1 MADTV
6 VDDIKV
12 ILSADDKAAKGPI
25 DDLIARLEN
34 LDKAANGT
42 GNASRDLFKKMAS
55 GAESSDK
62 VLAKAVTQ
70 ADKHAHTLAK
80 IKTEE
85 ARTAAYAAK
94 ADATRAKSLAD
105 TASKMGKYETDRY
118 RESSKAAL
126 DYAKADAEA
135 RRKSMVA
142 GAEAARKGAES
153 RAKVRLT
160 DAKAATE
167 EARTEKAKADA
178 VLARVRAE
186 DALAKA
192 ANKRAAEEGKL
203 NAVAP
208 QSPSVLDRIA
218 DAAERAGSALSSK
231 LSEGAK
237 KAGLAL
243 AKLAV
248 APLTGPIKA
257 LTGTISK
264 FGTAVSNLFRQI
276 KRVVMYRA
284 IRSAIRMVTDGFKEG
299 TQNAYQWSKAMGGQ
313 FAASMDMLATSSLYL
328 KNSLGALVTPLINAV
343 APAIDFIIDKFVALI
358 NVINQVIAML
368 TGAPKWTKAIK
379 YPKEYADA
387 ANQAAGGAGKLAKAL
402 TTILAIDE
410 LNPLNGDNGGGGGGG
425 GGSGSAL
432 DYSSMFDE
440 VDVAT
445 KSLEGLFEPF
455 VQAWQEKGQ
464 GVIDALRNALDGVDQ
479 VIRAIGTS
487 FAEVWQNGTGQAT
500 VEHILGI
507 LTGILNTIGNIGTA
521 FAEAWNE
528 DNVGTQIIQN
538 IWDMVNEILEMWD
551 DIANE
556 TAEWAKSLDFGP
568 ILQAFE
574 SLTGAIKPL
583 VSLITDSL
591 SWAWTNVLLPLGKW
605 TIEDAA
611 PVLIDTLATAL
622 ETLGLVAEKAAP
634 YLKPVWDNFLSKLAS
649 LTGGAWL
656 STLESLRDVLKD
668 INDALSGDVSVGDW
682 VEALIKDGFKSLQ
695 KLYYIGVG
703 VKALFGEYNYAKAVK
718 YLGMAIGINDEGVA
732 GAAAGVS
739 DIMSSTAPS
748 MGELQVDVKGNLVS
762 LVSDK
767 LTEKQKQVPTTADI
781 NKRTIDPTVK
791 DSLTK
796 TSMTATL
803 VGQKYG
809 PGIKDKL
816 TKTDMTPT
824 LASPLYAKGVKS
836 TLTKTSMVP
845 TLSTPSY
852 AKGVEAKLTKTS
864 IAATIASAAYK
875 TTALENSVTKP
886 SATMTITSRA
896 WGSENVRL
904 AVQQPQSA
912 LNVVGVKGVPGYVD
926 TKANFTDYDTDFS
939 KVKMPIQITAAYR
952 PDGVRIDLWKAE
964 GGAFYGGKWHDIAQY
979 ATGGVP
985 NHGSLFMA
993 GEAGAEIVG
1002 HVGGRTEVLNQSQI
1016 ASTIAAATQMSNA
1029 SQNSI
1034 LVQLLNVAQQIYE
1047 GQGDVRAYIPAGEV
1061 VSGLQRNNR
1070 RDGRALVPMGV

>member
-1 MADTV
+1 MSETV
-6 VDDIKV
+6 IDDIKV

-25 DDLIARLEN
+25 DDLIAKLEGIG
-34 LDKAANGT
+34 KAAEGN
-42 GNASRDLFKKMAS
+42 GNATKEFFDRIAKGGEEAAKSMGKLADAAGKSGKGVKDATKDFSEIIDSAERVVPAADDAKKALDGMS
-55 GAESSDK
+55 GAGDK
-62 VLAKAVTQ
+62 IAPFGGGEKYLTFL
-70 ADKHAHTLAK
+70 D
-80 IKTEE
+80 
-85 ARTAAYAAK
+85 
-94 ADATRAKSLAD
+94 SLAD
-105 TASKMGKYETDRY
+105 
-118 RESSKAAL
+118 KAMQAGSIL
-126 DYAKADAEA
+126 KTKLAD
-135 RRKSMVA
+135 
-142 GAEAARKGAES
+142 GA
-153 RAKVRLT
+153 
-160 DAKAATE
+160 
-167 EARTEKAKADA
+167 
-178 VLARVRAE
+178 
-186 DALAKA
+186 
-192 ANKRAAEEGKL
+192 RAAGK
-203 NAVAP
+203 
-208 QSPSVLDRIA
+208 
-218 DAAERAGSALSSK
+218 
-231 LSEGAK
+231 
-237 KAGLAL
+237 AL
-243 AKLAV
+243 AKLSISPITM
-248 APLTGPIKA
+248 PLKAASGVIKRMTG
-257 LTGTISK
+257 
-264 FGTAVSNLFRQI
+264 AVSGLFRQI
-276 KRVVMYRA
+276 KRVAMYRA
-284 IRSAIRMVTDGFKEG
+284 IRSAIRMVTDGFREG
-299 TQNAYQWSKAMGGQ
+299 TANAYQWSKAMGGQ

-328 KNSLGALVTPLINAV
+328 KNSLGALATPIINAV
-343 APAIDFIIDKFVALI
+343 APAIDWLIDKFVALL
-358 NVINQVIAML
+358 NVANQVIALL
-368 TGAPKWTKAIK
+368 TGAKTWTKAIK

-410 LNPLNGDNGGGGGGG
+410 LNPLNGDKGGGGGGG

-432 DYSSMFDE
+432 DYSQMFEE
-440 VDVAT
+440 VDVAS
-445 KSLEGLFEPF
+445 KSLEGIFEPF
-455 VQAWQEKGQ
+455 VNAWKEKGQ
-464 GVIDALRNALDGVDQ
+464 GVIDAFHNALDGIDQ
-479 VIRAIGTS
+479 VIHAIGNS

-500 VEHILGI
+500 LEHLLGI

-568 ILQAFE
+568 ILKAFE
-574 SLTGAIKPL
+574 SLTGAMKPL

-605 TIEDAA
+605 TIEEAA

-622 ETLGLVAEKAAP
+622 ETLGLVAEKIAP

-668 INDALSGDVSVGDW
+668 INDALSGEVSVGDW
-682 VEALIKDGFKSLQ
+682 VESLIKDGFKSLQ

-718 YLGMAIGINDEGVA
+718 YLGMAIGISDD
-732 GAAAGVS
+732 GAAPGSVGASAAAVS
-739 DIMSSTAPS
+739 GAAPS

-781 NKRTIDPTVK
+781 NKSTIDPTVK

-796 TSMTATL
+796 TSMIATL
-803 VGQKYG
+803 TGSKYG
-809 PGIKDKL
+809 DGVKAQL
-816 TKTDMTPT
+816 TKTSMTPT

-836 TLTKTSMVP
+836 SLTKTGMTP
-845 TLSTPSY
+845 TLSSPLY
-852 AKGVEAKLTKTS
+852 ASGVESKLTKTTME
-864 IAATIASAAYK
+864 ATLTGGSPTTLDGYNSRTKKLDIPSYANFNGWGYTGLSGYNASSQK
-875 TTALENSVTKP
+875 VQFP
-886 SATMTITSRA
+886 SYANFGA
-896 WGSENVRL
+896 WGYSGLSGYHSSNSRVWF
-904 AVQQPQSA
+904 PSYA
-912 LNVVGVKGVPGYVD
+912 LFD
-926 TKANFTDYDTDFS
+926 DYDTTFT
-939 KVKMPIQITAAYR
+939 KVKMALQITEAYG
-952 PDGVRIDLWKAE
+952 PNGNRIQLKE
-964 GGAFYGGKWHDIAQY
+964 NGGAFYGGKWHDIAQY

>member
-1 MADTV
+1 MAETV
-6 VDDIKV
+6 IDDIKV
-12 ILSADDKAAKGPI
+12 ILSAEDKAAKGPI
-25 DDLIARLEN
+25 DDLIAK
-34 LDKAANGT
+34 LDGIGKAAEGN
-42 GNASRDLFKKMAS
+42 GNATKEFFDRI
-55 GAESSDK
+55 
-62 VLAKAVTQ
+62 AKGG
-70 ADKHAHTLAK
+70 
-80 IKTEE
+80 EE
-85 ARTAAYAAK
+85 AAK
-94 ADATRAKSLAD
+94 SMGKLADAA
-105 TASKMGKYETDRY
+105 GK
-118 RESSKAAL
+118 SSKGVKDAT
-126 DYAKADAEA
+126 KGFSEIADSAE
-135 RRKSMVA
+135 
-142 GAEAARKGAES
+142 
-153 RAKVRLT
+153 
-160 DAKAATE
+160 
-167 EARTEKAKADA
+167 
-178 VLARVRAE
+178 RVVPAAE
-186 DALAKA
+186 DAKKALDGIDGAGDKIAPFGGGEKYLTFLDGLADKA
-192 ANKRAAEEGKL
+192 I
-203 NAVAP
+203 
-208 QSPSVLDRIA
+208 Q
-218 DAAERAGSALSSK
+218 AGSALGTK
-231 LSEGAK
+231 LASGAK
-237 KAGLAL
+237 KAGKWL

-248 APLTGPIKA
+248 SPLTMPIKA
-257 LTGTISK
+257 MTGAISNISK
-264 FGTAVSNLFRQI
+264 SVGKLFSKI
-276 KRVVMYRA
+276 KSVIMYRA
-284 IRSAIRMVTDGFKEG
+284 IRSAIRMVTDGFREG
-299 TQNAYQWSKAMGGQ
+299 TANAYQWSKAMGGQ

-328 KNSLGALVTPLINAV
+328 KNSLGAMVTPLINAV
-343 APAIDFIIDKFVALI
+343 APAIDYIIDKFVALL
-358 NVINQVIAML
+358 NVANQVIALL
-368 TGAPKWTKAIK
+368 TGAKTWTKAIK
-379 YPKEYADA
+379 YPKEYAA
-387 ANQAAGGAGKLAKAL
+387 AAGDAAGGAGKLAKAM

-410 LNPLNGDNGGGGGGG
+410 LNPLNGDKGGGGGGG

-432 DYSSMFDE
+432 DYSQMFEE
-440 VDVAT
+440 VDVAS

-455 VQAWQEKGQ
+455 VNAWEEKGR
-464 GVIDALRNALDGVDQ
+464 GVIDALRNALDGIDQ
-479 VIRAIGTS
+479 VIRAIGSS

-528 DNVGTQIIQN
+528 DNVGTHIIQN

-568 ILQAFE
+568 ILKAFE

-605 TIEDAA
+605 TIEEVA

-695 KLYYIGVG
+695 KLYYMGVG
-703 VKALFGEYNYAKAVK
+703 VKALFQEYNYAKAVK
-718 YLGMAIGINDEGVA
+718 YLGMAIGINDDGVA

-739 DIMSSTAPS
+739 DIMTSTAPG
-748 MGELQVDVKGNLVS
+748 MGELQVDVKGNLVG
-762 LVSDK
+762 LISDK
-767 LTEKQKQVPTTADI
+767 LTEKQKEVPTTAGI
-781 NKRTIDPTVK
+781 NKTTIDPNVK

-803 VGQKYG
+803 IAQKYG
-809 PGIKDKL
+809 TGVKDKL
-816 TKTDMTPT
+816 TKTNMTPT

-852 AKGVEAKLTKTS
+852 AKGVEAKLTKTN

-875 TTALENSVTKP
+875 TTAVENSVTKP
-886 SATMTITSRA
+886 SATITITSRA

-926 TKANFTDYDTDFS
+926 TKVNFTDYSSEFS
-939 KVKMPIQITAAYR
+939 KVKMALQITKAY
-952 PDGVRIDLWKAE
+952 KANGQE
-964 GGAFYGGKWHDIAQY
+964 VTLTENGGAFYGGKWHDIAQY

-985 NHGSLFMA
+985 SHGSLFMA